1 MKKPLPLPLIAP
13 TAFVRVRPREV
24 RACGR
29 THVGKG
35 RGCAASRRF
44 PRL

>member
-1 MKKPLPLPLIAP
+1 MKKQRPLPVIAP

-29 THVGKG
+29 TQVGKG
-35 RGCAASRRF
+35 RSCAASRRL